1 LKISPDS
8 KPPTIQGTAAT
19 GLYGN
24 VNIAVSTTPA

>member
-8 KPPTIQGTAAT
+8 KPPTILGTTAT

-24 VNIAVSTTPA
+24 VTIAVSTPA